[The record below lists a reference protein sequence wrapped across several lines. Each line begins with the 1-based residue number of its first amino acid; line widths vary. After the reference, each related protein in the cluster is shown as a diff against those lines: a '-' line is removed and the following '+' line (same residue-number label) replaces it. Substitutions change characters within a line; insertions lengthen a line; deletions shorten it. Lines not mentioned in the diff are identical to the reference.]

1 MKLVKK
7 LRTMNELLINIFLCI
22 HNKKLA
28 LKMLRYTN
36 ALQHVNKAD
45 VKPDESTRDDGKEY
59 HLLNDDI
66 YQKHMV
72 FTKMYE
78 EDKFIQENYRKLRI
92 ILHPFEI
99 IQTTIIPRLIRSGEK
114 IKITNAFMKMYE
126 FLVYIYP
133 YIEKH
138 ITDGKLT
145 MYDVAGAPGMF
156 VLAADY
162 FFRKRNIELDWH
174 ACSLMNTEE
183 NHALEDTYKL
193 FHDNPDRF
201 TPCDVTNENDI
212 KNCLKGNRKYFLVTG
227 DIGAW
232 YESYDILQEFQQ
244 LDLEWGQ
251 MVLALNLC
259 AEHGVMFLKMYTTIT
274 TETAYLMDTL
284 TLFFKEVYITKPRT
298 SRILNNE
305 SYIICVDRNKES
317 CKDIPLKRPS
327 VGNYQSKNRDVLLTF
342 ENAREDYKLQ
352 IATAVIDV
360 LKNKDNHIRMN
371 ELIKVSPVYA
381 EFYKTI
387 EKIYNIL
394 VNRIRDNA
402 FVKAYQ
408 YVVK

>member
-1 MKLVKK
+1 
-7 LRTMNELLINIFLCI
+7 
-22 HNKKLA
+22 
-28 LKMLRYTN
+28 MLRYTN
-36 ALQHVNKAD
+36 ALQRVDKKD
-45 VKPDESTRDDGKEY
+45 IRPDESTVNDGKEY
-59 HLLNDDI
+59 HLLNEDI
-66 YQKHMV
+66 YQKHQI
-72 FTKMYE
+72 FTRMYE
-78 EDKFIQENYRKLRI
+78 TDPFIRENYRKLRI

-99 IQTTIIPRLIRSGEK
+99 IQTTIVPRLINSTEK

-133 YIEKH
+133 YIEKQLGM
-138 ITDGKLT
+138 TSKTAGQTKTANQSMDPSNDRLTLT

-156 VLAADY
+156 VLAADF
-162 FFRKRNIELDWH
+162 FFRKRNIDLDWH
-174 ACSLMNTEE
+174 ACSLINTEE
-183 NHALEDTYKL
+183 NHALEDNYNL
-193 FHDNPDRF
+193 FKDNPDRF
-201 TPCDVTNENDI
+201 TPCDVTSETDI
-212 KNCLKGNRKYFLVTG
+212 RNCLKDNRKYMLVTG

-259 AEHGVMFLKMYTTIT
+259 AEHGVMYLKMYTMIT

-284 TLFFKEVYITKPRT
+284 TRFFKEVYITKPRT

-305 SYIICVDRNKES
+305 SYIICVDRNSES
-317 CKDIPLKRPS
+317 CKDVPLKRPT

-352 IATAVIDV
+352 IAEAVIDV
-360 LKNKDNHIRMN
+360 LKNKDNRIRMN

-394 VNRIRDNA
+394 VNR
-402 FVKAYQ
+402 VKDHSIVKGYQ

>member
-1 MKLVKK
+1 
-7 LRTMNELLINIFLCI
+7 
-22 HNKKLA
+22 
-28 LKMLRYTN
+28 MLRYTN
-36 ALQHVNKAD
+36 ALLPANKND
-45 VKPDESTRDDGKEY
+45 VKPDAATKDDGKEY
-59 HLLNDDI
+59 HLLNEDI

-72 FTKMYE
+72 FTRMYE
-78 EDKFIQENYRKLRI
+78 EDKFIQDNYRKLRI

-99 IQTTIIPRLIRSGEK
+99 IQTTITPRLIRSGEK

-138 ITDGKLT
+138 ISSSKSKQHVLT

-183 NHALEDTYKL
+183 NHALEDTYNL

-201 TPCDVTNENDI
+201 TPCDVTKEEDI
-212 KNCLKGNRKYFLVTG
+212 KNCLKGNHKYFLVTG

-305 SYIICVDRNKES
+305 SYIICIDRNKES
-317 CKDIPLKRPS
+317 CKNIPLKRPT

-352 IATAVIDV
+352 IAEAVIDV
-360 LKNKDNHIRMN
+360 LKNKDSRIRMN

-394 VNRIRDNA
+394 VNR
-402 FVKAYQ
+402 VKDHAIVKSYQ
-408 YVVK
+408 YVIN

>member
-1 MKLVKK
+1 
-7 LRTMNELLINIFLCI
+7 
-22 HNKKLA
+22 
-28 LKMLRYTN
+28 MLRYTN
-36 ALQHVNKAD
+36 ALQRVDKKD
-45 VKPDESTRDDGKEY
+45 IKPDESTKNDGKTY

-66 YQKHMV
+66 YQKHMI

-78 EDKFIQENYRKLRI
+78 SDKFIQENYRKLRI

-99 IQTTIIPRLIRSGEK
+99 IQTTIMPQIIKSTER

-133 YIEKH
+133 YIEKQLKQSADA
-138 ITDGKLT
+138 TTLT

-156 VLAADY
+156 VLAADF
-162 FFRKRNIELDWH
+162 FFRKRGITLDWH
-174 ACSLMNTEE
+174 ACSLMNDET

-193 FHDNPDRF
+193 FADNPDRF
-201 TPCDVTNENDI
+201 TPCDVTNEDDI
-212 KNCLKGNRKYFLVTG
+212 KTCLAPNRKYTLVTG

-259 AEHGVMFLKMYTTIT
+259 AEHGVMYLKMYTVIT

-284 TLFFKEVYITKPRT
+284 TRFFKEVYITKPRT

-305 SYIICVDRNKES
+305 SYIICVDRNAES
-317 CKDIPLKRPS
+317 CKDVPLKRPI
-327 VGNYQSKNRDVLLTF
+327 VGNYQSKNRDILLTF

-352 IATAVIDV
+352 IAEAVIDV
-360 LKNKDNHIRMN
+360 FKNKDNRIRMN
-371 ELIKVSPVYA
+371 ELIKISPVYA

-394 VNRIRDNA
+394 VNRIKDHSV
-402 FVKAYQ
+402 VKSYQ